1 MCLNVFS
8 SRMEYFNMEQTV
20 AEKALIT
27 KAGPRQEKVRGG
39 TQTLLELLITK
50 FVM

>member
-1 MCLNVFS
+1 
-8 SRMEYFNMEQTV
+8 MEYFNMEQTV
-20 AEKALIT
+20 AEKAHIT
-27 KAGPRQEKVRGG
+27 KARPRQEKVREG